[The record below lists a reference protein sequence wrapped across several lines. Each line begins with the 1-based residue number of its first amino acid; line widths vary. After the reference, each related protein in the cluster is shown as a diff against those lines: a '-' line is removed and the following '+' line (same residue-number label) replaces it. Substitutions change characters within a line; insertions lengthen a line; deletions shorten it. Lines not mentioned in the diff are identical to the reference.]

1 MRRINEIEKS
11 QLYFGDNKEVLDSL
25 PAYCCH
31 LLIADPPY
39 RFTKGVHSETQKAK
53 SNMCK
58 SALYDYTDNSGMCR
72 VKNGLQRK
80 DIYAWIDKVPRIM
93 VKMNAY
99 VFCSEEQIADY
110 YEWAREHKYK
120 VSVLVWE
127 KPVCIISKQRYAQN
141 VEFIVRIYENGTA
154 LNKLEDSSMYSRVI
168 KSSYLKAKYHPTQK
182 PLEIFD
188 RIITLSSKK
197 DNVVI
202 DPFLGSGT
210 TAISAAKLGRK
221 YIGIENN
228 EKFFKIAEER
238 IKKEAGKSL
247 NIFVNQT

>member
-1 MRRINEIEKS
+1 MRYINKITEDKLI
-11 QLYFGDNKEVLDSL
+11 FGDNKAILEEL

-39 RFTKGVHSETQKAK
+39 RFTKGIHSETKK
-53 SNMCK
+53 VKNNMCK

-72 VKNGLQRK
+72 IKNGLQRT
-80 DIYAWIDKVPRIM
+80 DIYAWLDLVPRVM

-99 VFCSEEQIADY
+99 IFCSEEQIADY
-110 YEWAREHKYK
+110 YEWAMAHKYK
-120 VSVLVWE
+120 FAVLIWE
-127 KPVCIISKQRYAQN
+127 KPVCIISKQRFAQN

-182 PLEIFD
+182 PLEIFT
-188 RIITLSSKK
+188 RLINLSSEEG
-197 DNVVI
+197 DVVI

-210 TAISAAKLGRK
+210 TAIAAKRLGRK

-238 IKKEAGKSL
+238 ISKEAEELS
-247 NIFVNQT
+247 

>member
-1 MRRINEIEKS
+1 MRYINKITENK
-11 QLYFGDNKEVLDSL
+11 LYFGDNKVVLNEL

-39 RFTKGVHSETQKAK
+39 RFTKGTHKEKKAK
-53 SNMCK
+53 NNMCK
-58 SALYDYTDNSGMCR
+58 TALYDYSDNSGMCR
-72 VKNGLQRK
+72 IKNGLQRA
-80 DIYAWIDKVPRIM
+80 DIYAWLDLVPRIM

-99 VFCSEEQIADY
+99 IFCSEEQIADY
-110 YEWAREHKYK
+110 YQWAQDHKYK
-120 VSVLVWE
+120 FSVLVWE
-127 KPVCIISKQRYAQN
+127 KPVCIISKQRFAQN

-168 KSSYLKAKYHPTQK
+168 KSSYLKAKWHPTQK
-182 PLEIFD
+182 PLEIFT
-188 RIITLSSKK
+188 RLIKLSSKEGE
-197 DNVVI
+197 VVI

-210 TAISAAKLGRK
+210 TAIASKRLGRK

-238 IKKEAGKSL
+238 ISKEAEEQSL
-247 NIFVNQT
+247 F

>member
-1 MRRINEIEKS
+1 MRYINKITENR
-11 QLYFGDNKEVLDSL
+11 LYFGDNKVIMEEL

-39 RFTKGVHSETQKAK
+39 RFSKGVHSETKKAK
-53 SNMCK
+53 NNMCK
-58 SALYDYTDNSGMCR
+58 TALYDYTDNTGMCR
-72 VKNGLQRK
+72 IKNGLQK
-80 DIYAWIDKVPRIM
+80 SDINAWLDLVPRIM

-99 VFCSEEQIADY
+99 IFCSEEQLADY
-110 YEWAREHKYK
+110 YDWATAHGYK
-120 VSVLVWE
+120 FAVLVWE

-168 KSSYLKAKYHPTQK
+168 KSSYLKVKYTPTQK
-182 PLEIFD
+182 PLEIFE
-188 RIITLSSKK
+188 RLITLSSK
-197 DNVVI
+197 DGDMVI

-210 TAISAAKLGRK
+210 TAVAAKKLGRH

-228 EKFFKIAEER
+228 EKFYKIAEGR
-238 IKKEAGKSL
+238 IAES
-247 NIFVNQT
+247 T

>member
-1 MRRINEIEKS
+1 MRYINKITENK
-11 QLYFGDNKEVLDSL
+11 LYFGDNKVVLNEL

-39 RFTKGVHSETQKAK
+39 RFTKGTHKEKKAK
-53 SNMCK
+53 NNMCK
-58 SALYDYTDNSGMCR
+58 TALYDYSDNSGMCR
-72 VKNGLQRK
+72 IKNGLKRA
-80 DIYAWIDKVPRIM
+80 DIYAWLNLVPRIM

-99 VFCSEEQIADY
+99 IFCSEEQIVDY
-110 YEWAREHKYK
+110 YQWAQDHKYK
-120 VSVLVWE
+120 FSVLVWE
-127 KPVCIISKQRYAQN
+127 KPVCIISKQRFAQN

-168 KSSYLKAKYHPTQK
+168 KSSYLKAKWHPTQK
-182 PLEIFD
+182 PLEIFI
-188 RIITLSSKK
+188 RLIKLSSKEGE
-197 DNVVI
+197 VVI

-210 TAISAAKLGRK
+210 TAIAAKRLGRK

-238 IKKEAGKSL
+238 ISKEAEEQSL
-247 NIFVNQT
+247 F

>member
-1 MRRINEIEKS
+1 MRRINEIAKNE
-11 QLYFGDNKEVLDSL
+11 LYFGDNKEVMDKL
-25 PAYCCH
+25 PAYGCH

-39 RFTKGVHSETQKAK
+39 RFTKGVHNDTKKAK

-58 SALYDYTDNSGMCR
+58 SSLYDYSDNSGMCR
-72 VKNGLQRK
+72 IKNGLQRN
-80 DIYAWIDKVPRIM
+80 DIYAWLDKVPRIM

-99 VFCSEEQIADY
+99 IFCSEEQLADY
-110 YEWAREHKYK
+110 YEWAQENKYK
-120 VSVLVWE
+120 FSVLVWE

-168 KSSYLKAKYHPTQK
+168 RSSYLKAKYHPTQK
-182 PLEIFD
+182 PLEIFK
-188 RIITLSSKK
+188 RIINLSSKEG
-197 DNVVI
+197 NVVI

-210 TAISAAKLGRK
+210 TAIAASMLGRK

-238 IKKEAGKSL
+238 IKRETSDCY
-247 NIFVNQT
+247 

>member
-1 MRRINEIEKS
+1 MRYINKIEKS
-11 QLYFGDNKEVLDSL
+11 QLYFGDNKEVMDKL

-31 LLIADPPY
+31 LLVADPPY
-39 RFTKGVHSETQKAK
+39 RFTKGTHNETLKPRK
-53 SNMCK
+53 NMCN
-58 SALYDYTDNSGMCR
+58 SSLYDYTDNSGMCR
-72 VKNGLQRK
+72 IKNGLQRE
-80 DIYAWIDKVPRIM
+80 DIYAWLNMVPRIM

-99 VFCSEEQIADY
+99 IFCSEEQIADY
-110 YEWAREHKYK
+110 YEWAKEHGYK
-120 VSVLVWE
+120 FSVLVWE

-141 VEFIVRIYENGTA
+141 VEFIVRIYENGTG

-168 KSSYLKAKYHPTQK
+168 RSSYLKAKYHPTQK
-182 PLEIFD
+182 PLEIFE

-197 DNVVI
+197 GDVVI

-210 TAISAAKLGRK
+210 TAIAAAKLGRK

-238 IKKEAGKSL
+238 INKETSEDY
-247 NIFVNQT
+247 

>member
-1 MRRINEIEKS
+1 MRYINKITENR
-11 QLYFGDNKEVLDSL
+11 LYFGDNKVIMEEL

-39 RFTKGVHSETQKAK
+39 RFSKGVHSETKKVK

-58 SALYDYTDNSGMCR
+58 TALYDYTDNTGMCR
-72 VKNGLQRK
+72 IKNGLQK
-80 DIYAWIDKVPRIM
+80 SDINAWLDLVPRIM

-99 VFCSEEQIADY
+99 IFCSEEQLADY
-110 YEWAREHKYK
+110 YDWATAHGYK
-120 VSVLVWE
+120 FAVLVWE

-168 KSSYLKAKYHPTQK
+168 KSPYLKAKYTPTQK
-182 PLEIFD
+182 PLEIFE
-188 RIITLSSKK
+188 RLITLSSKEG
-197 DNVVI
+197 DMVI

-210 TAISAAKLGRK
+210 TAVAAKKLGRH

-228 EKFFKIAEER
+228 EKFYKIAEER
-238 IKKEAGKSL
+238 IAES
-247 NIFVNQT
+247 T

>member
-1 MRRINEIEKS
+1 MRYINKITENKLI
-11 QLYFGDNKEVLDSL
+11 FGDNKVVLNGL
-25 PAYCCH
+25 PAYSCH

-39 RFTKGVHSETQKAK
+39 RFTKGAHNEKKAK

-58 SALYDYTDNSGMCR
+58 TALYDYSDNSGMCR
-72 VKNGLQRK
+72 IKNGLQRT
-80 DIYAWIDKVPRIM
+80 DIYAWLDLVPRIM

-99 VFCSEEQIADY
+99 IFCSEEQIADY
-110 YEWAREHKYK
+110 YQWALDHKYK
-120 VSVLVWE
+120 FSVLVWE
-127 KPVCIISKQRYAQN
+127 KPVCIISKQRFAQN

-168 KSSYLKAKYHPTQK
+168 KSPYLKAKWHPTQK
-182 PLEIFD
+182 PMEIFT
-188 RIITLSSKK
+188 RLINLSSKEG
-197 DNVVI
+197 DVVI

-210 TAISAAKLGRK
+210 TAIAAKRLGRK

-238 IKKEAGKSL
+238 IYKEAEE
-247 NIFVNQT
+247 QTLF

>member
-1 MRRINEIEKS
+1 MRYINKITENK
-11 QLYFGDNKEVLDSL
+11 LFFDDNKVVLNEL

-39 RFTKGVHSETQKAK
+39 RFTKGAHKEKKAK

-58 SALYDYTDNSGMCR
+58 TALYDYSDNSGMCR
-72 VKNGLQRK
+72 IKNGLHRA
-80 DIYAWIDKVPRIM
+80 DIYAWLDLVPRIM

-99 VFCSEEQIADY
+99 IFCSEEQIADY
-110 YEWAREHKYK
+110 YQWAQDHKYK
-120 VSVLVWE
+120 FSVLVWE
-127 KPVCIISKQRYAQN
+127 KPVCIISKQRFAQN

-168 KSSYLKAKYHPTQK
+168 KSSYLKAKWHPTQK
-182 PLEIFD
+182 PMEIFT
-188 RIITLSSKK
+188 RLIKLSSKEG
-197 DNVVI
+197 DVVI

-210 TAISAAKLGRK
+210 TAIAAKRLGRK

-238 IKKEAGKSL
+238 ISKEAEE
-247 NIFVNQT
+247 QTLF